1 MRFEIA
7 PELRSRTITVA
18 AILTV
23 SLITGGWLIVRG
35 ARDTRATPA
44 EAERLFDQVFA
55 HIDRFYVDSVGQQ
68 LLYRKAVDGM
78 LYELE
83 DPYTTLLA
91 PDKLGR
97 LNEATS
103 GNYAG
108 VGIQVDVRD
117 GWLVVI
123 TPALGSPAER
133 AGIQPGDRITEID
146 GHSAKGWTLEEATK
160 IFRGPAGTKLSL
172 RVERPGVVSS
182 IPYTLTRMPLHQS
195 AVRRTAMLPNGVG
208 YIDLKAFSDSTTRE
222 MSRSINALEAKGMK
236 ALVLDMRSNPGGL
249 LDQGLS
255 VSDLFLGA
263 GQRIV
268 SLRGRSPGVNRDY
281 TDSTAQRWPGL
292 PLVILVDGRSA
303 SAAEIV
309 AGALQDHDRALIVG
323 EPTYGKGSAQTI
335 VPVGDAGGLKITTAR
350 WYTPAGRSISKR
362 AERDDSDTPPADTK
376 PKPYKTDGG
385 RVVYGG
391 GGITPDVIVTD
402 SALLRQSRIL
412 QVALGRKAGSFRDVL
427 TEYALAFKARGGI
440 SSPEFAV
447 TPAMLDDV
455 YKKLTDR
462 GVDIPRMIFDE
473 ASPLVAQLLANDI
486 ARFVFGP
493 EAEFRRRV
501 ASDKAIAVALDL
513 MSGVRSEAA
522 LLDRATA
529 RQKAQTEPATQ

>member
-1 MRFEIA
+1 VKLDIA
-7 PELRSRTITVA
+7 SAIRSRTMTVA
-18 AILTV
+18 AILTA
-23 SLITGGWLIVRG
+23 SLVTGGWLIVRG
-35 ARDTRATPA
+35 TRNTAATPA

-55 HIDRFYVDSVGQQ
+55 HIEKFYVDSVGQPI
-68 LLYRKAVDGM
+68 LYRKAVEGM

-91 PDKLGR
+91 SDKLGR
-97 LNEATS
+97 LNETTS

-123 TPALGSPAER
+123 TPMPGSPAER

-146 GHSAKGWTLEEATK
+146 GRSAKGWTLEDATK
-160 IFRGPAGTKLSL
+160 EFRGSTGTKLSL
-172 RVERPGVVSS
+172 RVERPGVVAP
-182 IPYTLTRMPLHQS
+182 IPYTLTRTPLHQS

-222 MSRSINALEAKGMK
+222 MTRSINALESKGMK
-236 ALVLDMRSNPGGL
+236 SLVLDMRSNPGGL

-268 SLRGRSPGVNRDY
+268 SLRGRSPETNRDFS
-281 TDSTAQRWPGL
+281 DSTAQRWPGL
-292 PLVILVDGRSA
+292 PLIILVDDRSA

-335 VPVGDAGGLKITTAR
+335 VPLGDDGGLKITTAR

-362 AERDDSDTPPADTK
+362 AERDDSDIPPAAAK
-376 PKPYKTDGG
+376 PQPYKTDGG
-385 RVVYGG
+385 RIVYGG
-391 GGITPDVIVTD
+391 GGITPDVVVTD
-402 SALLRQSRIL
+402 STLLRQSRIL
-412 QVALGRKAGSFRDVL
+412 QTVLGRKTGSFRDVL
-427 TEYALAFKARGGI
+427 TDYALALKARGGI
-440 SSPEFAV
+440 SSPQFVV

-455 YKKLTDR
+455 WKQLATR
-462 GVDIPRMIFDE
+462 GVDVPRMIYDE
-473 ASPLVAQLLANDI
+473 ASPLVSQLLANDI

-501 ASDKAIAVALDL
+501 ASDKAIAVALEL
-513 MSGVRSEAA
+513 ATGVRSEAA

-529 RQKAQTEPATQ
+529 RQKARGEPASQ